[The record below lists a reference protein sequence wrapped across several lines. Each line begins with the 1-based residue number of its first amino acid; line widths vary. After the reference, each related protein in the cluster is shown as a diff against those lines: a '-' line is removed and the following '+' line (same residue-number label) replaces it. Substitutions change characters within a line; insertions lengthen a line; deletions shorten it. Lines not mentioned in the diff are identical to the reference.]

1 MDDPGRPGGLEQGPV
16 SGLDGGGPTPASWA
30 DALPPDV
37 VDAFGCY
44 HTCELSTVAKDG
56 TPITWPTTPLFQRD
70 EGRFVV
76 GTAIGLNRKALHVR
90 REPRV
95 AMLFSD
101 PTGTDRE
108 DLPRILVQ
116 GIASCPGDLNVSG
129 PLVHDFWRN
138 IGRVQ
143 RVPRMTA
150 VTMRRLD
157 WYHIRLFLF
166 IRPTR
171 IAWWRADGER
181 HEIEIGEANDV
192 A

>member
-1 MDDPGRPGGLEQGPV
+1 MMGGWDQGLV
-16 SGLDGGGPTPASWA
+16 AARGGAGPTPGPWV

-37 VDAFGCY
+37 VDAFGRY

-56 TPITWPTTPLFQRD
+56 TPITWPTTPLFQPD

-101 PTGTDRE
+101 PTGTDRD

-116 GIASCPGDLNVSG
+116 GMARCPEDLNVSG

-138 IGRVQ
+138 IERVQ

-150 VTMRRLD
+150 MTMRRLD

-171 IAWWRADGER
+171 IVWWGADGER
-181 HEIEIGEANDV
+181 HELEIGEAGNV

>member
-1 MDDPGRPGGLEQGPV
+1 MGGRDQGLVAARGGAGSTPGPWV
-16 SGLDGGGPTPASWA
+16 

-37 VDAFGCY
+37 VDAFGRY

-56 TPITWPTTPLFQRD
+56 TPITWPTTPLFQPA

-90 REPRV
+90 RESRV

-101 PTGTDRE
+101 PTGTTRDVP
-108 DLPRILVQ
+108 PRILVQ
-116 GIASCPGDLNVSG
+116 GMARCPEDLYASG

-138 IGRVQ
+138 IERLQ

-150 VTMRRLD
+150 MAMRRLD

-171 IAWWRADGER
+171 ITWWGADGER
-181 HEIEIGEANDV
+181 HELEIGEAGNV

>member
-1 MDDPGRPGGLEQGPV
+1 MSGRDQGVVAARGGA
-16 SGLDGGGPTPASWA
+16 GPTPGRWV

-37 VDAFGCY
+37 VDAFGRY

-56 TPITWPTTPLFQRD
+56 TPITWPTTPLFQPD

-101 PTGTDRE
+101 PTGTDRD
-108 DLPRILVQ
+108 DLPRVLVQ
-116 GIASCPGDLNVSG
+116 GMARCPEDLNVSG

-138 IGRVQ
+138 IERVR
-143 RVPRMTA
+143 RVPRMTG

-166 IRPTR
+166 TRPTR
-171 IAWWRADGER
+171 IAWWPADGER
-181 HEIEIGEANDV
+181 HELEIGEAGKV